1 APLPKCKRR
10 SSNAGVTLRRM
21 TGAARG
27 LGSAFF
33 ALAQVVRYRV
43 GEAYLLRIRLD
54 SLDHSHERCHHTL
67 DRVALTTR
75 RRNSRGRLGHQHE
88 SLERLHEDAV
98 HDADARRSWPKLLAS
113 GRIAEGAA
121 GGNGVRRLDRYR
133 SDWRSHTR
141 DRVLREAWH
150 GDA

>member
-1 APLPKCKRR
+1 
-10 SSNAGVTLRRM
+10 
-21 TGAARG
+21 
-27 LGSAFF
+27 
-33 ALAQVVRYRV
+33 VVRYRID
-43 GEAYLLRIRLD
+43 EAYLLRIRLD

-88 SLERLHEDAV
+88 SFERLHENAA
-98 HDADARRSWPKLLAS
+98 HDADARRSWPELLAS

-121 GGNGVRRLDRYR
+121 GGNALRRLARYR

-141 DRVLREAWH
+141 NRLLRRAGQCNATRMHRTRRRWRTGPQVHERSGVNAL
-150 GDA
+150 ASAPRRTSTR